1 MTSPTREHLLGYLLQ
16 ALAPD
21 EQEQVEAELENDPV
35 LALELRRLESTL
47 HCVGLQDRPDMFDP
61 PMGLARRT
69 CRLVAQ
75 HASGDLA
82 TPRALS
88 MSGAA
93 PRERRFTWYDL
104 ITIAAVLIAGLSLAI
119 PALSTSRFQSQ
130 ILACQNQLRL
140 IGFGLHGYSN
150 LQPDHSFPGPEID
163 GPRSVVGVVGPILVS
178 HNLAEPPMFLCSN
191 SKRARGDFR
200 MPSLDELDQLTG
212 FELRSVQRAMG
223 GDFGYS
229 MGYVEDGRLTRPR
242 DSRRT
247 NYILVGDA
255 PSDSQPRR
263 MSVNHGG
270 RGQNVLF
277 EDGRVD
283 FLRELKGGQILDDPY
298 HNRDGWVAAGIDSED
313 AVLGASAD
321 VPLPAGFIDL
331 GK

>member
-1 MTSPTREHLLGYLLQ
+1 
-16 ALAPD
+16 
-21 EQEQVEAELENDPV
+21 
-35 LALELRRLESTL
+35 
-47 HCVGLQDRPDMFDP
+47 
-61 PMGLARRT
+61 
-69 CRLVAQ
+69 
-75 HASGDLA
+75 
-82 TPRALS
+82 
-88 MSGAA
+88 
-93 PRERRFTWYDL
+93 
-104 ITIAAVLIAGLSLAI
+104 
-119 PALSTSRFQSQ
+119 
-130 ILACQNQLRL
+130 
-140 IGFGLHGYSN
+140 
-150 LQPDHSFPGPEID
+150 
-163 GPRSVVGVVGPILVS
+163 
-178 HNLAEPPMFLCSN
+178 MFLCSN